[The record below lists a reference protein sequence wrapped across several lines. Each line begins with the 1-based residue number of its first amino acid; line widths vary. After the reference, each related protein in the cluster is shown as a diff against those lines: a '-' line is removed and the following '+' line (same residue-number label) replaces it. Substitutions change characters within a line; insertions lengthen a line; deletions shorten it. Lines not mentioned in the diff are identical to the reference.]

1 VNSNAPNDNE
11 LALLAA
17 RVGAALLAQQVV
29 VVTAESCTG
38 GYVAKLLT
46 DVPGSSR
53 WFDSGFITYSN
64 ASKQRELGVSAATLA
79 RHGAV
84 SEQTVIE
91 MAAGALRVS
100 GAQRAVAI
108 SGVAGP
114 DGGTAVHPVGDVWFG
129 KAVLRPDQSTHAVAA
144 QRRFAGDRDAVRRH
158 SAAFALQM
166 LLES

>member
-1 VNSNAPNDNE
+1 VISNAPNDSE
-11 LALLAA
+11 LALLAV
-17 RVGAALLAQQVV
+17 RVGAALLAQRVIV
-29 VVTAESCTG
+29 ATAESCTG

-53 WFDSGFITYSN
+53 WFDCGFITYSN
-64 ASKQRELGVSAATLA
+64 ASKRRELGVTAETLA
-79 RHGAV
+79 QHGAV

-91 MAAGALRVS
+91 MALGALAVS

-114 DGGTAVHPVGDVWFG
+114 DGGTDDHPVGDVWFG
-129 KAVLRPDQSTHAVAA
+129 KALLRPDRSAHAAA
-144 QRRFAGDRDAVRRH
+144 VQRRFAGDRDAVRRQ

-166 LLES
+166 LVEV

>member
-1 VNSNAPNDNE
+1 MISNAPNDSE
-11 LALLAA
+11 LALLAV
-17 RVGAALLAQQVV
+17 RVGAALLAQRVIV
-29 VVTAESCTG
+29 ATAESCTG

-53 WFDSGFITYSN
+53 WFDCGFITYSN
-64 ASKQRELGVSAATLA
+64 ASKRRELGVTAETLA
-79 RHGAV
+79 QHGAV

-91 MAAGALRVS
+91 MALGALAVS

-114 DGGTAVHPVGDVWFG
+114 DGGTADHPVGDVWFG
-129 KAVLRPDQSTHAVAA
+129 KALLRPDRSAHAAA
-144 QRRFAGDRDAVRRH
+144 VQRHFAGDRDAVRRQ

-166 LLES
+166 LVEV